1 MKQFGFETN
10 IECRSPFTGNVF
22 MIDRMTSQ
30 WAEEHPLDV
39 DAYIEQVWQKYQA
52 MAQENPQLT
61 AWAASREQLRK
72 MWDDVLGDM
81 NPRGNAKLYPN
92 RNGRQQPALMEVWLK
107 AGDYWRRGLRLG
119 DVIPAMVPSFKI
131 TRIGSD
137 DQLIERYSA
146 ADKAGT
152 AWISLGDCDMHL
164 LTDSADSARGQVPGM
179 EAVVKDNLTTET
191 TDSTSTSISNTN
203 SQSNEIETAAA
214 DENNPGGAVREDSN
228 PDSESN
234 EAPAAR
240 GQVPG
245 MGADDIEA
253 MGNQATPV
261 RGLSPDME
269 AATDNNASASY
280 HSGAEPDPLPYVTP
294 KPKRQR
300 RAKKA
305 AAEKPQPQQLSLFDE
320 ELMEE
325 QQEESVEKKL
335 LRSVGYLAAAAAAIV
350 FVWETGLIIPLGLI
364 GLGASGLLK

>member
-10 IECRSPFTGNVF
+10 IERRSPFTGNVF

-39 DAYIEQVWQKYQA
+39 DAYIEQVAQKHGADVERVRLFFNYGLGKKG
-52 MAQENPQLT
+52 E
-61 AWAASREQLRK
+61 AWATHCPAKHRDKVKKDPKTGIGILTMGKWPEYVNGCEPALIEAWNKAGEYHTKGLRQG
-72 MWDDVLGDM
+72 DVL
-81 NPRGNAKLYPN
+81 PE
-92 RNGRQQPALMEVWLK
+92 QTPAC
-107 AGDYWRRGLRLG
+107 
-119 DVIPAMVPSFKI
+119 KI
-131 TRIGSD
+131 TRLKDG
-137 DQLIERYSA
+137 
-146 ADKAGT
+146 G
-152 AWISLGDCDMHL
+152 WIALFPKDMHL

-179 EAVVKDNLTTET
+179 EAVVKDDLTTET

-203 SQSNEIETAAA
+203 SQSKETNPAAA
-214 DENNPGGAVREDSN
+214 GENNPGGAVREDSCPN
-228 PDSESN
+228 SESN

-253 MGNQATPV
+253 MGNQAPAA

-320 ELMEE
+320 ELMAE

>member
-10 IECRSPFTGNVF
+10 IEHRSPFTGNVF

-52 MAQENPQLT
+52 MAQENPHLA

-72 MWDDVLGDM
+72 MWNDVLGDM

-92 RNGRQQPALMEVWLK
+92 RDGRQQPALMEVWLK

-131 TRIGSD
+131 TRIGGD

-214 DENNPGGAVREDSN
+214 GENNPGGAVREDSN
-228 PDSESN
+228 PNSESN

-253 MGNQATPV
+253 MGNQASNVCP
-261 RGLSPDME
+261 LASNIE
-269 AATDNNASASY
+269 A
-280 HSGAEPDPLPYVTP
+280 

-300 RAKKA
+300 RQKKA

-320 ELMEE
+320 ELMAE

-364 GLGASGLLK
+364 GLGTAGLLK

>member
-10 IECRSPFTGNVF
+10 IERRSPFTGNVF

-52 MAQENPQLT
+52 MAQENPQLA

-72 MWDDVLGDM
+72 MWNDVLGDM

-92 RNGRQQPALMEVWLK
+92 RDGRQQPALMEVWLK

-152 AWISLGDCDMHL
+152 VWISLGDRDMHL

-179 EAVVKDNLTTET
+179 EAVIKDNLTTET

-203 SQSNEIETAAA
+203 SQSKEVATAAA
-214 DENNPGGAVREDSN
+214 GENNPGGAVREDSN
-228 PDSESN
+228 PVLESN
-234 EAPAAR
+234 DAAMSGDSPQAGDLPR
-240 GQVPG
+240 YSPQ
-245 MGADDIEA
+245 ASNIEA
-253 MGNQATPV
+253 
-261 RGLSPDME
+261 
-269 AATDNNASASY
+269 
-280 HSGAEPDPLPYVTP
+280 

-300 RAKKA
+300 RQKKA

-320 ELMEE
+320 ELMAE

-364 GLGASGLLK
+364 GLGTAGLLK

>member
-10 IECRSPFTGNVF
+10 IERRSPFTGNVF

-52 MAQENPQLT
+52 MVQENLQQA

-92 RNGRQQPALMEVWLK
+92 HDGRQQPALMEVWLK

-164 LTDSADSARGQVPGM
+164 LTDSADSARGQSPDM
-179 EAVVKDNLTTET
+179 D
-191 TDSTSTSISNTN
+191 DS
-203 SQSNEIETAAA
+203 
-214 DENNPGGAVREDSN
+214 
-228 PDSESN
+228 
-234 EAPAAR
+234 AR

-253 MGNQATPV
+253 MGNQATPA
-261 RGLSPDME
+261 RGQSPDIE
-269 AATDNNASASY
+269 AATGPTSASAPY
-280 HSGAEPDPLPYVTP
+280 HSGAEPDAIALTDLPGTCPLTSN
-294 KPKRQR
+294 KRQR
-300 RAKKA
+300 RQKAA

-320 ELMEE
+320 ELMAE

-335 LRSVGYLAAAAAAIV
+335 LRSAGYLAAAAAAIV

-364 GLGASGLLK
+364 GLGASGLLR

>member
-10 IECRSPFTGNVF
+10 IERRSPFTGNVF

-39 DAYIEQVWQKYQA
+39 DAYIEQVAQKHGADVERVRLFFNYGLGKKG
-52 MAQENPQLT
+52 E
-61 AWAASREQLRK
+61 AWATHCPAKHRDKVKKDPKTGIGILTMGQWPEYVNGCEPALIEAWNKAGEYHTKGLRQG
-72 MWDDVLGDM
+72 DVL
-81 NPRGNAKLYPN
+81 PE
-92 RNGRQQPALMEVWLK
+92 QTPAC
-107 AGDYWRRGLRLG
+107 
-119 DVIPAMVPSFKI
+119 KI
-131 TRIGSD
+131 TRLEDG
-137 DQLIERYSA
+137 
-146 ADKAGT
+146 G
-152 AWISLGDCDMHL
+152 WIALFPKDMHL

-203 SQSNEIETAAA
+203 SQSKETNPAAA
-214 DENNPGGAVREDSN
+214 GENNPGGAVREDSN
-228 PDSESN
+228 PVLESN

-253 MGNQATPV
+253 SSVPAAAMPEDSPQASNVCPLT
-261 RGLSPDME
+261 SE
-269 AATDNNASASY
+269 A
-280 HSGAEPDPLPYVTP
+280 

-300 RAKKA
+300 RQKKA
-305 AAEKPQPQQLSLFDE
+305 KAEKPQPQQLSLFDE
-320 ELMEE
+320 ELMAE

-364 GLGASGLLK
+364 GLGTAGLLK